1 MLKTLEELGFLSTE
15 NGEIAAEDKQILL
28 HIYKSKLNGEKI
40 DSQQIIDA
48 LDGENISYQEFLAQV
63 SSAHK
68 TLAHKLF
75 KNVDVQKLGSARAF
89 EKLEERVDGLKAAF
103 EEKQAQYQAM
113 GELLSNSQS
122 FDAFCEKVNVSNK
135 AAVKQALQKKFEDA
149 RQTYLKSKVGCLS
162 VGVEYNAWVD
172 AREGKMAM
180 SL

>member
-15 NGEIAAEDKQILL
+15 NGVVSAEDQKILL

-122 FDAFCEKVNVSNK
+122 FYAFCEKVNVTNK
-135 AAVKQALQKKFEDA
+135 GAVKQALQNKFDGE
-149 RQTYLKSKVGCLS
+149 RQAYLKSKVGCLS
-162 VGVEYNAWVD
+162 VGVEYSVWKD
-172 AREGKMAM
+172 AREGKLDMV
-180 SL
+180 L

>member
-89 EKLEERVDGLKAAF
+89 EKLEEFALNFGMLFQIYDDIIDCTLTTKELGKTAGKDQEENKLTYVKIHGLDKAKNIF
-103 EEKQAQYQAM
+103 YSLIDKNH
-113 GELLSNSQS
+113 GILDSLNVNSKIFKDIHES
-122 FDAFCEKVNVSNK
+122 LITKV
-135 AAVKQALQKKFEDA
+135 KK
-149 RQTYLKSKVGCLS
+149 
-162 VGVEYNAWVD
+162 
-172 AREGKMAM
+172 
-180 SL
+180 